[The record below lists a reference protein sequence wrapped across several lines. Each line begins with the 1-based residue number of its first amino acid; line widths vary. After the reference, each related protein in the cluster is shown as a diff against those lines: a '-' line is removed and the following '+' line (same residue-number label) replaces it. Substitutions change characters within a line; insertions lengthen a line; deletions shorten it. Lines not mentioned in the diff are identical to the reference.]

1 MRALRS
7 ERLEFEGADGKVL
20 AARLEVP
27 IGPSAGT
34 AVFAHCFTCGKDI
47 AAATRISRGLAAEGI
62 TVLRF
67 DFTGLG
73 NSEGDFANTDFTS
86 NVDDLVAAARHLAG
100 IHTPPALLVGHS
112 LGGSAVLAAAHRIP
126 GVRAVCTIGS
136 PVEPD
141 HVGRL
146 FRHVEGDLQ
155 AKGEVAVDI
164 AGRSFRIKQDFLD
177 DIAEHSDETAAERIR
192 DLGVPL
198 LIFHS
203 PEDAVV
209 SIDHAARI
217 YRRARHP
224 KSFVSLA
231 GADHL
236 LTDPADAAWVADML
250 AAWVR
255 RVLPIESE
263 HGEKHG
269 GAHGGV
275 TVQSLPSGEWY
286 VQAESQS
293 AQVRSR
299 VRAQFLQ
306 EVTAGRHR
314 FLADEP
320 ESFGGDDRGPTP
332 YDLLLAGLGACTS
345 MTLHMYARRKK
356 WPLERVAVDL
366 SHERVHAK
374 DCEDCERGA
383 ENGAEPENGAKVERI
398 TRRLRIEGP
407 LDADQRARLLEI
419 ADRCPVHRT
428 LEGVPE
434 IVTELDS
441 GH

>member
-1 MRALRS
+1 MRVLRS
-7 ERLEFEGADGKVL
+7 ERLEFEGAGGQLL

-27 IGPSAGT
+27 IGPSVGT

-67 DFTGLG
+67 DFTGIG

-86 NVDDLVAAARHLAG
+86 NVEDLVAAARHLEG
-100 IHTPPALLVGHS
+100 IHSPPALLVGHS

-146 FRHVEGDLQ
+146 FRHVENDLQ
-155 AKGEVAVDI
+155 AKGEVEVDI
-164 AGRSFRIKQDFLD
+164 AGRSFRIKNDFLD
-177 DIAEHSDETAAERIR
+177 DIAEHSDETASERIR

-203 PEDAVV
+203 PEDTVV

-255 RVLPIESE
+255 RVLPSE
-263 HGEKHG
+263 TKHG
-269 GAHGGV
+269 DAQPSEPHGGV
-275 TVQSLPSGEWY
+275 TVRSLPSGEWY
-286 VQAESQS
+286 VQGEPQS
-293 AQVRSR
+293 RSR

-314 FLADEP
+314 LLADEP
-320 ESFGGDDRGPTP
+320 ENFGGDDRGPTP

-356 WPLERVAVDL
+356 WPLERVSVDL

-374 DCEDCERGA
+374 DCADCERGA
-383 ENGAEPENGAKVERI
+383 EYEARIERI

-407 LDADQRARLLEI
+407 LDAEQRARLLEI

-434 IVTELDS
+434 IVTELD
-441 GH
+441 